1 MHRYDIDG
9 VFVAVEYD
17 YGDAAAGNSG
27 EYGEYR
33 SVLFGELGRELY
45 FDGKCGGGGGEFCGL
60 ERDG

>member
-1 MHRYDIDG
+1 MHCYDADR
-9 VFVAVEYD
+9 VFAAVEYD
-17 YGDAAAGNSG
+17 YGDAAARFSWK
-27 EYGEYR
+27 YGEYR